1 MSVSKILTFIL
12 PTKAWHK
19 KNAAVL
25 HFSECRVSMCD
36 VLCRL
41 PDRFRCLSD
50 LSLVAPMSARAVP
63 GQSLLAAL
71 FVAAALLHVIV
82 FHATLCTLHLGLELA
97 NTESH

>member
-12 PTKAWHK
+12 PTKVWHK

-36 VLCRL
+36 VPSLS
-41 PDRFRCLSD
+41 FRPLWLSSS

-71 FVAAALLHVIV
+71 FVAAALLHVVV

-97 NTESH
+97 NTEAH

>member
-12 PTKAWHK
+12 PTKVWHK

-25 HFSECRVSMCD
+25 HFSECRVSMRD
-36 VLCRL
+36 VLRCL
-41 PDRFRCLSD
+41 SDRFRCLSD

-97 NTESH
+97 NTEAH